1 MQNIFLEPS
10 KQVTLF
16 IVPFKMLI
24 DFFSSLLSEFS
35 ANLLEYLHN
44 VTLWRRQ
51 KVSVFQKLISLLN
64 KMISHDIQDIIPL
77 DFRAKK
83 TQTS

>member
-24 DFFSSLLSEFS
+24 DFFSSLLSEIS
-35 ANLLEYLHN
+35 ANLLEYLQQRYSLEK
-44 VTLWRRQ
+44 T
-51 KVSVFQKLISLLN
+51 KSFSISEI
-64 KMISHDIQDIIPL
+64 KI
-77 DFRAKK
+77 A
-83 TQTS
+83 T

>member
-35 ANLLEYLHN
+35 ANLLEYLQQRYSLEK
-44 VTLWRRQ
+44 T
-51 KVSVFQKLISLLN
+51 KSFSISEI
-64 KMISHDIQDIIPL
+64 KI
-77 DFRAKK
+77 A
-83 TQTS
+83 T

>member
-16 IVPFKMLI
+16 IVPFKMLS

-35 ANLLEYLHN
+35 ANLLEYLQQ
-44 VTLWRRQ
+44 RYSRQ
-51 KVSVFQKLISLLN
+51 KVSVFQKLRSLLN
-64 KMISHDIQDIIPL
+64 KMISYDIQDIIPL